1 MKLSVLVRLVP
12 VAALLLAGCES
23 LPPGVPPKDDIVK
36 NDPPAGELSPRKA
49 ENLLITALGLYTL
62 REMPAILT
70 ASEVFEASPV
80 SRSWFTRMTFWYT
93 SGRTDSSIK
102 RKDVFSIVH
111 HLSTFVLRR

>member
-1 MKLSVLVRLVP
+1 
-12 VAALLLAGCES
+12 
-23 LPPGVPPKDDIVK
+23 
-36 NDPPAGELSPRKA
+36 
-49 ENLLITALGLYTL
+49 
-62 REMPAILT
+62 MPAILT

-102 RKDVFSIVH
+102 RNDVFSIVH